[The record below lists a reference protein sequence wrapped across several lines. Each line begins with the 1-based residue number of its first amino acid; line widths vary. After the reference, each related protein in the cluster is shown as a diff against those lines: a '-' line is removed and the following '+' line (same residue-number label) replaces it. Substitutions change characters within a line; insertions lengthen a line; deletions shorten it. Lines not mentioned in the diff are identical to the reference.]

1 MCGSSGIYDS
11 INLNGCN
18 VELLTN
24 GVVKKTF
31 NVIQTT
37 VTQSSAGNIKLIS
50 SYPSQIVILSDNDLL
65 GLGFA
70 NQAAFLTYWSNAM
83 SSCMGSGTPN
93 PTVPIVLNIPQT
105 VLPNAHSEVYTFN
118 VPGVILGGNIVF
130 SPATNIN
137 IPVFNTV
144 DIEIWVTDTDTVTVT
159 ITNDAGDDITV
170 PPFNY
175 HVFINS

>member
-70 NQAAFLTYWSNAM
+70 DRAAFNSFWANAFA
-83 SSCMGSGTPN
+83 SCLGGATPLPESVTVTFTGNIDNGQTLVQTGS
-93 PTVPIVLNIPQT
+93 
-105 VLPNAHSEVYTFN
+105 AN
-118 VPGVILGGNIVF
+118 VVLGGNYTVIPTTDLAPLYAQGLIV
-130 SPATNIN
+130 SWDIVSNGLL
-137 IPVFNTV
+137 TV
-144 DIEIWVTDTDTVTVT
+144 IVKNLGDDDGVT
-159 ITNDAGDDITV
+159 I
-170 PPFNY
+170 PPISFNIY
-175 HVFINS
+175 SL